1 MTTPRTKRM
10 RSYWDDRAKVNA
22 PWYVDTTLDF
32 DRPDMARFFASGEA
46 IVQQH
51 YVAGLAHPA
60 RAVQAVEI
68 GCGLGRICRA
78 LSRHFDRVIGVDIS
92 AEMVAQAR
100 ALVSDDGIEFV
111 VNDGDDLAPIADAS
125 ADLVFSFTVFQH
137 IPDATVVFGYLRE
150 AARVLAPGGVVAFQ
164 WNNERNAVWWRA
176 RRGLLSLLQ
185 RTGVRREA
193 YGRHAAEFLGCR
205 ISRRRVERVLASSG
219 LDLVGV
225 VGEGTLFCWAYAVR
239 RGDAR

>member
-1 MTTPRTKRM
+1 MNTGRSKRM
-10 RSYWDDRAKVNA
+10 RAYWDERARLNA
-22 PWYVDTTLDF
+22 AWYVDTTLDF
-32 DRPDMARFFASGEA
+32 DQPDMVRFFASGEA

-51 YVAGLAHPA
+51 YVEGLAHPA
-60 RAVQAVEI
+60 RAVLAVEI

-78 LSRHFDRVIGVDIS
+78 LSRHFDRVIGIDIS

-111 VNDGDDLAPIADAS
+111 VNDGADLSPIADGS

-150 AARVLAPGGVVAFQ
+150 AARVLAPGGVLAFQ

-193 YGRHAAEFLGCR
+193 YGRHAPEFLGSR
-205 ISRRRVERVLASSG
+205 ISRQRMERVLAASG
-219 LDLVGV
+219 LDLVGI
-225 VGEGTLFCWAYAVR
+225 VGEGTLFCWAYVVR
-239 RGDAR
+239 PRDAR